1 MKECSHAVANRNS
14 HEAWVEE
21 KQRSSKIQESR
32 KIEAGE
38 KMLMDLTTSMKK
50 WHRKNS
56 YNELQEKG
64 WEGNEWVEE
73 NN

>member
-50 WHRKNS
+50 
-56 YNELQEKG
+56 
-64 WEGNEWVEE
+64 
-73 NN
+73 